1 MLSEVIVLQ
10 THRAA
15 VQDMFLMTA
24 TFVICARERCKEA
37 EQSFRDANAMN
48 KKLQKHERDISE
60 NPDTKEI
67 KAQASQARDTKRF
80 CFFYYERTWLL
91 LCYYASGRLW
101 QHWVSGVTLPH
112 VDRWF
117 RMFYKA
123 MYESERAF

>member
-80 CFFYYERTWLL
+80 CFFLLRADVTIVVL
-91 LCYYASGRLW
+91 LCKRPT
-101 QHWVSGVTLPH
+101 VTALSKWCYVTTCRPLISN
-112 VDRWF
+112 VL
-117 RMFYKA
+117 
-123 MYESERAF
+123 